1 MQSFPDSTDI
11 SLPVSGKHLAEVLST
26 TLLLLPHSDDECAAG
41 GLLQHL
47 TAPSILF
54 LTNSAPRD
62 AYFWQAHGSRRQYEE
77 IRRNESR
84 ASLAALGIADVN
96 FGHDYE
102 RPADQELYRDLPI
115 ALDRAFELAAARSFR
130 TVLAPAYEG
139 GHPDH
144 DAASF
149 IAAQLASR
157 FGLEQW
163 ELPYYHRTRSSKF
176 RVQTFLPHPGLGIE
190 FRLSLSDTE
199 RERKQAMWHT
209 YRSQSKVLA
218 DFDPARELYRRA
230 PRYDFTRPPHAG
242 VLNFEEWGWA
252 SGEEVT
258 SAFVRALD
266 PADPLRAPGV
276 PERSLPLSVRSNAC
290 A

>member
-1 MQSFPDSTDI
+1 MQSVHDSQA
-11 SLPVSGKHLAEVLST
+11 SSVPVSGKHLAGALGR

-47 TAPSILF
+47 TSPSVLF

-77 IRRNESR
+77 VRRNESR
-84 ASLAALGIADVN
+84 ASLAALGFTDVN

-115 ALDRAFELAAARSFR
+115 ALDRAFELAQSRSFR

-149 IAAQLASR
+149 IAAQVAAR
-157 FGLEQW
+157 FGLEHW

-176 RVQTFLPHPGLGIE
+176 RVQTFLPHPAGGIE
-190 FRLSLSDTE
+190 FRLALTPAECS
-199 RERKQAMWHT
+199 RKETMWDT

-230 PRYDFTRPPHAG
+230 PQYDFARPPHAG
-242 VLNFEEWGWA
+242 VLNYEAWGWA
-252 SGEEVT
+252 NGAEVT
-258 SAFVRALD
+258 AAFTQVLEHLQIATPASA
-266 PADPLRAPGV
+266 V
-276 PERSLPLSVRSNAC
+276 PVAARLEASA
-290 A
+290 